1 MFLENIYLAGYAIAW
16 IALTVLYIIKS
27 KGVGLGGMLL
37 ITYSLSAL
45 MSIVFFGGM
54 GAFLTEGADI
64 SWQPLLYLFLTI
76 NICLFPILRHS
87 KDLRSIP
94 FRDDRKGVRF
104 LKYFILICSP
114 FIIEAFLEMG
124 MIAVSTSTSSLGGIY
139 ESESDVVGDKLSFL
153 VEKQWLLS
161 VGLHM
166 CGQFYFFIS

>member
-16 IALTVLYIIKS
+16 ITLTALYIIRT

-94 FRDDRKGVRF
+94 FRDNGKGVRF
-104 LKYFILICSP
+104 IKYFILHKK
-114 FIIEAFLEMG
+114 
-124 MIAVSTSTSSLGGIY
+124 SS
-139 ESESDVVGDKLSFL
+139 
-153 VEKQWLLS
+153 
-161 VGLHM
+161 M
-166 CGQFYFFIS
+166 T